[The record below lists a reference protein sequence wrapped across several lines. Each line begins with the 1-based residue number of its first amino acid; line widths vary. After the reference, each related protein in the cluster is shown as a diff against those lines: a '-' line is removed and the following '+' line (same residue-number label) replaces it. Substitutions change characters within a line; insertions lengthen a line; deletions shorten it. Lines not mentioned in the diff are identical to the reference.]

1 MPGMVNRPILKLTSG
16 MLLLLTVSLT
26 ACTAFAPSRRAS
38 WKLTDPP
45 PLNPQNQPL
54 NSPTPNSSTPQS
66 RETQRIGPQQ
76 TIPQKQSE
84 PAQPDKELFAV
95 PESID
100 RKQPPQ
106 TQNPQPRDVPPR
118 DLPEE
123 VPARPRME
131 TPRPQTRAKPET
143 TPQRPS
149 GPMMTPP
156 TQAGPLEMT
165 VDVTAKRQLGSGA
178 TFYLIVKNTS
188 QQSVR
193 NVILECEF
201 DSTLLF
207 PGRREKKIGQ
217 RLGTLQPG
225 ESKEINLTLYSD
237 SLGNH
242 CCRFRAISDGEELV
256 WKSVCVEYVKK
267 QLELSVIGPSART
280 IGSRAE
286 YIIKLSNV
294 ADVDLQNV
302 KVVVAYDASLIPR
315 EASIGSERETG
326 QLKWMLDTIRVG
338 EGVQLQVE
346 FDCEVAAEYSC
357 MRVNVTSPELPEEQA
372 SACLK
377 VTPAQGVLDVQV
389 RDTKDPIAR
398 GEETTYEVSIE
409 NRGLQPARGIQ
420 LRAKIPRMFRVV
432 SVEAHQGNQKLN
444 LRPEVN
450 QNTLVVSPVQELP
463 ADAFL
468 RYTIQV
474 KAIGSGDGEF
484 DVTITGADSES
495 LETRVSEITT
505 VNR

>member
-1 MPGMVNRPILKLTSG
+1 MKLTSG
-16 MLLLLTVSLT
+16 MLLLLTLSLT
-26 ACTAFAPSRRAS
+26 ACTAFAPSQRSS

-45 PLNPQNQPL
+45 SLAPQNQPL
-54 NSPTPNSSTPQS
+54 NSPKPGSPNPQS
-66 RETQRIGPQQ
+66 RETQRVGPQES
-76 TIPQKQSE
+76 IPQKETE

-100 RKQPPQ
+100 RNQPPQ
-106 TQNPQPRDVPPR
+106 PR
-118 DLPEE
+118 DLPEDI
-123 VPARPRME
+123 PSRPRLE
-131 TPRPQTRAKPET
+131 TPQPQTRGKPET

-156 TQAGPLEMT
+156 AQAGPLEMT
-165 VDVTAKRQLGSGA
+165 VDVIPKRQLGSGA
-178 TFYLIVKNTS
+178 TFYLIIKNTS
-188 QQSVR
+188 NQSVR
-193 NVILECEF
+193 NVLLECEF
-201 DSTLLF
+201 DSALLF

-237 SLGNH
+237 TLGNH
-242 CCRFRAISDGEELV
+242 CCRFRAMAEGEELV

-294 ADVDLQNV
+294 NDVDLKNV
-302 KVVVAYDASLIPR
+302 KVTVSYDASLIPR

-346 FDCEVAAEYSC
+346 FDCEVAAEYAC
-357 MRVNVTSPELPEEQA
+357 MRVNVTSPELPDEQA

-474 KAIGSGDGEF
+474 KALSSGDGEF
-484 DVTITGADSES
+484 DVTITSNDSDK

>member
-1 MPGMVNRPILKLTSG
+1 MPGSEIRPILKLSRL
-16 MLLLLTVSLT
+16 MLLLLTLSLT
-26 ACTAFAPSRRAS
+26 ACAALAPSQRAS

-45 PLNPQNQPL
+45 PLDPQNQPV
-54 NSPTPNSSTPQS
+54 NSPSPNNSKT
-66 RETQRIGPQQ
+66 RETQRVGPQT

-84 PAQPDKELFAV
+84 PQKPGEDLFAV
-95 PESID
+95 PQSPD
-100 RKQPPQ
+100 RNQPPQ
-106 TQNPQPRDVPPR
+106 PQ

-123 VPARPRME
+123 ISPRPRLE
-131 TPRPQTRAKPET
+131 TPQNTESRARPQTN
-143 TPQRPS
+143 PQRPS

-156 TQAGPLEMT
+156 VQSGPLEMT
-165 VDVTAKRQLGSGA
+165 VDVVPKRQLGSGA
-178 TFYLIVKNTS
+178 TFYLIIKNTS
-188 QQSVR
+188 THSVR
-193 NVILECEF
+193 NVLLECEF
-201 DSTLLF
+201 DAALLF

-217 RLGTLQPG
+217 RLGTLQPN

-237 SLGNH
+237 TLGSH
-242 CCRFRAISDGEELV
+242 CCRFRAIAEGEELV
-256 WKSVCVEYVKK
+256 WKSVCVEYQKK
-267 QLELSVIGPSART
+267 QLDLSVLGPSTRT

-294 ADVDLQNV
+294 ADEDLQNV
-302 KVVVAYDASLIPR
+302 QVTVSYDSSLIPR
-315 EASIGSERETG
+315 EASIGSERENG
-326 QLKWMLDTIRVG
+326 QLKWVLDTVRVG

-346 FDCEVAAEYSC
+346 FECEVAAEYSC
-357 MRVNVTSPELPEEQA
+357 MRVNVTSPELPQEQA

-377 VTPAQGVLDVQV
+377 VMPTQGVLDVQV

-409 NRGLQPARGIQ
+409 NRGLQPASDIQ
-420 LRAKIPRMFRVV
+420 LRARIPRMFRVV

-450 QNTLVVSPVQELP
+450 QNILTVSPIEALP

-474 KAIGSGDGEF
+474 KAIGSGDDEF
-484 DVTITGADSES
+484 EVTITGADSDK
-495 LETRVSEITT
+495 LETRVSEVTT

>member
-1 MPGMVNRPILKLTSG
+1 MPGIENRPILKLTSG
-16 MLLLLTVSLT
+16 MLLLLTLSLT
-26 ACTAFAPSRRAS
+26 ACTAFAPSQRSS

-45 PLNPQNQPL
+45 SLAPQNQPL
-54 NSPTPNSSTPQS
+54 NSPKPGSPNPQS
-66 RETQRIGPQQ
+66 RETQRVGPQES
-76 TIPQKQSE
+76 IPQKETE

-100 RKQPPQ
+100 RNQPPQ
-106 TQNPQPRDVPPR
+106 PR
-118 DLPEE
+118 DLPEDI
-123 VPARPRME
+123 PSRPRLE
-131 TPRPQTRAKPET
+131 TPQPQTRAKPET
-143 TPQRPS
+143 ESQRPS

-156 TQAGPLEMT
+156 AQTGPLEMT
-165 VDVTAKRQLGSGA
+165 VDVIPKRQLGSGA
-178 TFYLIVKNTS
+178 TFYLIIKNTS
-188 QQSVR
+188 NQSVR
-193 NVILECEF
+193 NVLLECEF
-201 DSTLLF
+201 DSALLF

-237 SLGNH
+237 TLGNH
-242 CCRFRAISDGEELV
+242 CCRFRAMADGEELV

-294 ADVDLQNV
+294 NDVDLKNV
-302 KVVVAYDASLIPR
+302 QVAVAYDASLIPR

-326 QLKWMLDTIRVG
+326 KLKWMLDTIRVG

-346 FDCEVAAEYSC
+346 FDCEVAAEYAC
-357 MRVNVTSPELPEEQA
+357 MRVNVTSPELPDEQA

-450 QNTLVVSPVQELP
+450 QNTLTVSPIQELP

-474 KAIGSGDGEF
+474 KALSSGDGEF
-484 DVTITGADSES
+484 DVTITSDDSDK

>member
-1 MPGMVNRPILKLTSG
+1 MPGIENRPILKLTSG
-16 MLLLLTVSLT
+16 MLLLLTLSLT
-26 ACTAFAPSRRAS
+26 ACTAFAPSQRAS

-45 PLNPQNQPL
+45 SLAPQNQPL
-54 NSPTPNSSTPQS
+54 NSPSTGSPNPQS
-66 RETQRIGPQQ
+66 RETQRVGPQK
-76 TIPQKQSE
+76 TIPQKETE
-84 PAQPDKELFAV
+84 PAQPEKELFAV

-100 RKQPPQ
+100 RSQPPQ
-106 TQNPQPRDVPPR
+106 PR
-118 DLPEE
+118 DLPEDI
-123 VPARPRME
+123 PSRPRLE
-131 TPRPQTRAKPET
+131 TPQPQTRAKPET

-156 TQAGPLEMT
+156 AQAGPLEMT
-165 VDVTAKRQLGSGA
+165 VDVIPKRQLGSGA
-178 TFYLIVKNTS
+178 TFYLIIKNTS
-188 QQSVR
+188 NQSVR
-193 NVILECEF
+193 NVLLECEF
-201 DSTLLF
+201 DSALLF

-237 SLGNH
+237 TLGNH
-242 CCRFRAISDGEELV
+242 CCRFRAMAEGEELV

-294 ADVDLQNV
+294 NDVDLKNV
-302 KVVVAYDASLIPR
+302 KVTVSYDASLIPR

-346 FDCEVAAEYSC
+346 FDCEVAAEYAC
-357 MRVNVTSPELPEEQA
+357 MRVNVTSPELPDEQA

-474 KAIGSGDGEF
+474 KALSSGDGEF
-484 DVTITGADSES
+484 DVTITSNDSDK